1 MTSNRKRGGS
11 HFSSDDEHTGAEGFR
26 EIASRLTDLF
36 GGLKSALDS
45 AAERSGRSDIKPFEA
60 QMRWRVR
67 AGGIDLGAEDLEA
80 AAPRR
85 QAGAATPAARAMTI
99 DVFDEIGFVL
109 VMAELPGVKPE
120 DVSLD
125 VTSTAVQIH
134 ATGPR
139 RFSGEAALPAGVDP
153 NAKPEVHIAN
163 GMLEARLKKA
173 AAAAKDAD

>member
-1 MTSNRKRGGS
+1 MTSNGKRRGS
-11 HFSSDDEHTGAEGFR
+11 HSSGDDAHKGAEGFR
-26 EIASRLTDLF
+26 EISARLTDLF

-45 AAERSGRSDIKPFEA
+45 AAEQSQRGQIKPFEA

-67 AGGIDLGAEDLEA
+67 AGGLDLGAEDLEA
-80 AAPRR
+80 AAPRKS
-85 QAGAATPAARAMTI
+85 ADAPTPAARAMTI

-120 DVSLD
+120 DVSLE
-125 VTSTAVQIH
+125 VTADAVRIR

-139 RFSGEAALPAGVDP
+139 PFSGEAALPAGVDP
-153 NAKPEVHIAN
+153 NVKPEAHIAN

-173 AAAAKDAD
+173 AAAAQDAK